1 MTEKTY
7 LSGINGSAKAFCLFE
22 YMRQNTSSASL
33 RAFAFVKDDDLED
46 FYADMSAFF
55 SQEKDRPPILFFPP
69 NNPSAAIAAAEKIKN
84 LKNFIVCAANSA
96 FETHIPP
103 PDVKASFFIE
113 TDKKYRFEDILS
125 LLIDFGY
132 ERVSFVE
139 DVGQFAVRGEIID
152 LWIGNFENP
161 IRILFEFNAVESIRF
176 FDPITQKSNDH
187 IESADILPMLSKDYK
202 ATLMDYFDYLTPPS
216 FLFFDYKLDA
226 DLEGKLS
233 KYNLLIN
240 DPLNHKAVHQDY
252 KNWAGFSGNIKFFM
266 STLKDFANR
275 GLDIRIFCAN
285 EGEKNTFLD
294 LMSDNNFPLSPKTD
308 LLRGEIVYLNV
319 EFLHGLLS
327 NGFYHDGKNLC
338 VISSREALYKRK
350 PVNFPKI
357 KSGLRIENI
366 GEISAGDYVVHE
378 KYGIGRYAGLKT
390 ISRINKTS
398 EYLCIEYAK
407 GDKLYVPPDNINK
420 VKKYIGVEGARPKL
434 YPMDGFAWERVKL
447 RAREEAARF
456 AKELL
461 DLYAQRSLVKRE
473 ALAERTNW
481 EKDFIESF
489 PYQETP
495 DQLKAIADIE
505 NDLQKSYPME
515 RLICGDVGYGKTEV
529 AARAAFKVVQNGR
542 QAAFLAP
549 TTVLAHQHFNTLNN
563 RLSAFAVK
571 VEVLSRFQSPS
582 VRKKIL
588 EDLSCGKVDIVVGT
602 HILLQH
608 NVKFSNLGLLV
619 IDEEHRF
626 GVKQKEHIKEMKK
639 NIDILMLSA
648 TPIPRT
654 LSSALSGFRDMSI
667 IETPPPGRLSIE
679 TSVSLYDETMI
690 KKIVSAE
697 LSRDGQVFYVYNN
710 VAKMATK
717 LETLKTLA
725 PSARIAVLHGQMPSK
740 NIEKIMWEFLNRKID
755 VLLASSIIESGL
767 DIPTV
772 NTMIVEDAQNF
783 GLSQLYQLR
792 GRVGR
797 EKKKAYCYLF
807 YKEDGLSQEA
817 VKRLEA
823 MKEFTSLGS
832 GFRLAMKDLEI
843 RGAGGILSKNQHGFA
858 RDIGYDMFTQLI
870 EQEGKKVKG
879 IEMPEIDENTCEL
892 NLNLN
897 ALIPD
902 FYIEDEDMRILF
914 YRRLTQAV
922 CAKDV
927 DEIEA
932 EFKDRFGKIPQETQT
947 LFDGVKTK
955 LEAQKLSLERIWE
968 DARFLYFNFRRN
980 ADFSKADIPQ
990 IIKDFE
996 GAIEFMQGKNY
1007 GFKFEKEKVFK
1018 KFTADKNYE
1027 NLSLRW
1033 TDFFLR
1039 KLKIYLGA

>member
-1 MTEKTY
+1 MSEKIY
-7 LSGINGSAKAFCLFE
+7 LSGIGGAAKARYLFE
-22 YMRQNTSSASL
+22 YAHQNSNSAPL
-33 RAFAFVKDDDLED
+33 RAFAFVEDDDLED
-46 FYADMSAFF
+46 FYSDLSAFF
-55 SQEKDRPPILFFPP
+55 NQEKNPPAILLFPS
-69 NNPSAAIAAAEKIKN
+69 NNPSTAIASAEKIKN
-84 LKNFIVCAANSA
+84 LKNFIVCADEGA
-96 FETHIPP
+96 FETHLAP
-103 PDVKASFFIE
+103 PDVKASFFIQ
-113 TDKKYRFEDILS
+113 TDEKYRFEDILS
-125 LLIDFGY
+125 ALIDFGY

-152 LWIGNFENP
+152 LWVGNSESP

-187 IESADILPMLSKDYK
+187 INSADILPVASKDYT
-202 ATLMDYFDYLTPPS
+202 ATIMDYFEHLPPS

-240 DPLNHKAVHQDY
+240 DPLNPKAIHQDY
-252 KNWAGFSGNIKFFM
+252 KNWTGFSGNIKFFM
-266 STLKDFANR
+266 ETLKDFANR
-275 GLDIRIFCAN
+275 GLEIKIFCAN
-285 EGEKNTFLD
+285 EGEKNTFID
-294 LMSDNNFPLSPKTD
+294 LMSENNFPLSYQTD
-308 LLRGEIVYLNV
+308 FSRGEIFYLNV

-327 NGFYHDGKNLC
+327 NGFYHENKNL
-338 VISSREALYKRK
+338 VVVSSREALYKRK

-357 KSGLRIENI
+357 KSGLRIENV

-378 KYGIGRYAGLKT
+378 KYGIGRYAGLKK
-390 ISRINKTS
+390 ISRADKTS

-434 YPMDGFAWERVKL
+434 YPMDGFAWERVKA

-461 DLYAQRSLVKRE
+461 DLYTQRSLVKRDS
-473 ALAERTNW
+473 LNERTNW

-495 DQLKAIADIE
+495 DQLKAIGDIE
-505 NDLQKSYPME
+505 NDLQKPYPME

-529 AARAAFKVVQNGR
+529 AARAAFKFVQNGK
-542 QAAFLAP
+542 QVAFLAP
-549 TTVLAHQHFNTLNN
+549 TTVLAQQHFNTLNN
-563 RLSAFAVK
+563 RISAFAVK
-571 VEVLSRFQSPS
+571 VEVLSRFQSPAD
-582 VRKKIL
+582 RKKIT
-588 EDLSCGKVDIVVGT
+588 ENLSRGKVDIVVGT
-602 HILLQH
+602 HILLQP
-608 NVKFSNLGLLV
+608 NIKFADLGLLI

-639 NIDILMLSA
+639 NVDILMLSA

-667 IETPPPGRLSIE
+667 IETAPPGRLSIE
-679 TSVSLYDETMI
+679 TSVSLYDENLI
-690 KKIVSAE
+690 KKIISAE
-697 LSRDGQVFYVYNN
+697 LSREGQVFYVYND

-717 LETLKTLA
+717 LETLKALA
-725 PSARIAVLHGQMPSK
+725 PAARIAVLHGQMPSK

-755 VLLASSIIESGL
+755 VLLASTIIESGL

-807 YKEDGLSQEA
+807 YDDDDLSEEA
-817 VKRLEA
+817 IKRLEA
-823 MKEFTSLGS
+823 MKEFSSLGS

-858 RDIGYDMFTQLI
+858 RDIGYDMFTRLI

-879 IEMPEIDENTCEL
+879 FEAPTIEENTCEI
-892 NLNLN
+892 NLNME

-914 YRRLTQAV
+914 YRRLTQAI

-932 EFKDRFGKIPQETQT
+932 EFKDRFGKIPQETQN
-947 LFDGVKTK
+947 LFDGVKTRI
-955 LEAQKLSLERIWE
+955 EAQKLSLERIWE
-968 DARFLYFNFRRN
+968 DGRFLYFNFRKN
-980 ADFSKADIPQ
+980 ADFSKADIPKL
-990 IIKDFE
+990 IADFE
-996 GAIEFMQGKNY
+996 GAIEFMQGKDY
-1007 GFKFEKEKVFK
+1007 GFKLEKEKVFK
-1018 KFTADKNYE
+1018 KFLTNEISKD
-1027 NLSLRW
+1027 LSLRW

-1039 KLKIYLGA
+1039 KLKIYLGV

>member
-1 MTEKTY
+1 MGEKVY
-7 LSGINGSAKAFCLFE
+7 LSGIGGSAKACYLFE
-22 YMRQNTSSASL
+22 YARHSAVFNSL

-46 FYADMSAFF
+46 FYADISAFF
-55 SQEKDRPPILFFPP
+55 NQEKEHPTVLLFPSD
-69 NNPSAAIAAAEKIKN
+69 NPSAAIAAAEKIKN
-84 LKNFIVCAANSA
+84 LKNFILCAGNSA
-96 FETHIPP
+96 FEIPVPP
-103 PDVKASFFIE
+103 PDIKTSFSIVSN
-113 TDKKYRFEDILS
+113 KKYRFEDILS
-125 LLIDFGY
+125 VLIDFGY

-139 DVGQFAVRGEIID
+139 DAGQFAVRGEIID
-152 LWIGNFENP
+152 LWIGNCENP
-161 IRILFEFNAVESIRF
+161 VRILFEFNAVESIRF
-176 FDPITQKSNDH
+176 FDPINQKSNDH
-187 IESADILPMLSKDYK
+187 IESVDVLPVKSKDYK
-202 ATLMDYFDYLTPPS
+202 ATLADYFDFLPPPS

-226 DLEGKLS
+226 DLEGKFS

-240 DPLNHKAVHQDY
+240 DPLNTKAVAQDY
-252 KNWAGFSGNIKFFM
+252 KSWSGFSGNVKFFM
-266 STLKDFANR
+266 STLKDFADR
-275 GLDIRIFCAN
+275 GLEIKIFCAN

-294 LMSDNNFPLSPKTD
+294 LMSDNHFPLSPKTD
-308 LLRGEIVYLNV
+308 LLRGEIFYLNV
-319 EFLHGLLS
+319 DFFHGLLS

-357 KSGLRIENI
+357 KSGLRIENV

-378 KYGIGRYAGLKT
+378 KYGIGKYAGLKR
-390 ISRINKTS
+390 ISRADKTS

-434 YPMDGFAWERVKL
+434 YPMDGFAWERVKA

-461 DLYAQRSLVKRE
+461 DLYAQRSQVKR
-473 ALAERTNW
+473 LPLTERTNW
-481 EKDFIESF
+481 EKDFVESF

-505 NDLQKSYPME
+505 NDFQKPYPME

-529 AARAAFKVVQNGR
+529 AARAAFKVVQNGK

-563 RLSAFAVK
+563 RLMPFAVK

-582 VRKKIL
+582 VRQKIL
-588 EDLSCGKVDIVVGT
+588 EDLSRGKVDIVVGT
-602 HILLQH
+602 HILLQR

-626 GVKQKEHIKEMKK
+626 GVRQKEHIKDMKK
-639 NIDILMLSA
+639 NVDILMLSA

-679 TSVSLYDETMI
+679 TSVSLYDENMI
-690 KKIVSAE
+690 KKIISAE
-697 LSRDGQVFYVYNN
+697 LSREGQVFYVYND

-717 LETLKTLA
+717 SETLKALA
-725 PSARIAVLHGQMPSK
+725 PSARIEILHGQMPSK

-755 VLLASSIIESGL
+755 VLLASAIIESGL

-807 YKEDGLSQEA
+807 YKEDGLSEEA

-858 RDIGYDMFTQLI
+858 RDIGYDMFTRLI

-879 IEMPEIDENTCEL
+879 IDAPTIEENACEL

-902 FYIEDEDMRILF
+902 FYVEDEDMRILF

-922 CAKDV
+922 SAKDV
-927 DEIEA
+927 DDIEA
-932 EFKDRFGKIPQETQT
+932 EFKDRFGKIPQETRN
-947 LFDGVKTK
+947 LFDGVKTRI
-955 LEAQKLSLERIWE
+955 EAQKLSLERIWE
-968 DARFLYFNFRRN
+968 DGRFLYFNFRKN
-980 ADFSKADIPQ
+980 ADFSKADIGGLV
-990 IIKDFE
+990 KDFE

-1007 GFKFEKEKVFK
+1007 GFKLEKEKVFK
-1018 KFTADKNYE
+1018 KFLAGEVSE

-1033 TDFFLR
+1033 TDFFLQ
-1039 KLKIYLGA
+1039 KLRIYLGV